1 MTKNISKCNSKN
13 KNKSINNNKAINATT
28 ITNINIVIQMTTRK
42 VKVLIVFKIKEII
55 KMKKSQRHFLK
66 QMKKN

>member
-1 MTKNISKCNSKN
+1 MQLQLLILILLIIIKEINLN
-13 KNKSINNNKAINATT
+13 K
-28 ITNINIVIQMTTRK
+28 VIQMTTRK

>member
-1 MTKNISKCNSKN
+1 MQLQLLILILLIIIKEINLN
-13 KNKSINNNKAINATT
+13 K
-28 ITNINIVIQMTTRK
+28 VIQMTTRK

-55 KMKKSQRHFLK
+55 KMKKSQRHFFK